1 MKFQKVISITIIIT
15 IIINPGL
22 TRTFFPTNSLLAI
35 FNFFFFIFFIFFFY
49 SSSYYLFI
57 YSFIF
62 FILEISV
69 IRSAEYKLPITREIC
84 ICMFS
89 LYIKMKF

>member
-1 MKFQKVISITIIIT
+1 MHIILIQWSHSPSHIFEYLKEAVVVIAMVTIMMKIT
-15 IIINPGL
+15 NV
-22 TRTFFPTNSLLAI
+22 
-35 FNFFFFIFFIFFFY
+35 FFFY
-49 SSSYYLFI
+49 SSSYYYN

-62 FILEISV
+62 FILEIPV

>member
-1 MKFQKVISITIIIT
+1 MS
-15 IIINPGL
+15 
-22 TRTFFPTNSLLAI
+22 PTLNKWLLLLLLL
-35 FNFFFFIFFIFFFY
+35 FVFGSIFFVSFFFY
-49 SSSYYLFI
+49 SSSYYFI

-62 FILEISV
+62 FILEIPV
-69 IRSAEYKLPITREIC
+69 IRSAEYELPITREIC

>member
-1 MKFQKVISITIIIT
+1 MYKLNIQIKVSLFFSIRHLISIIIH
-15 IIINPGL
+15 
-22 TRTFFPTNSLLAI
+22 
-35 FNFFFFIFFIFFFY
+35 
-49 SSSYYLFI
+49 
-57 YSFIF
+57 SFF
-62 FILEISV
+62 FILEIPV